1 VLLFSLLLVST
12 CLASAAIV
20 WYGNNRLGALERVN
34 IAHAV
39 PQVDVL
45 EAGALQAGESVGSG
59 PTTVPETLPPTVDV
73 RAQNFLLV
81 GSDSRDCIDPNSP
94 YAGAFLN
101 EDFAG
106 NRSDTIMVLRVN
118 PDADQAAILSFPRD
132 LWVKI
137 AGTNRRSRINSAFDK
152 DNPSLLVKTIESN
165 FGIPI
170 DHYIEV
176 DFCAF
181 KNIVDAVG
189 GVQVPFKYPTRDKNT
204 GLDVAAPGCVALNGD
219 AALAYVRSRHYQWFD
234 GKRWREDDSSDFG
247 RIKRQQDFIRRALQR
262 AIDRG
267 ARRPTVAKD
276 LLDTALKTVRVDQDL
291 TISDL
296 LSLADRLRTFD
307 PAEVRTF
314 RIDGTPTIISDA
326 QVILPDTTSSS
337 AKRLLRVFKG
347 EAVLADLPDQT
358 APDTSSVSP
367 TTAAPVTIAIPVG
380 PTTTV
385 PTVNV
390 VDNSDGIYPPDD
402 PTCR

>member
-1 VLLFSLLLVST
+1 VLLFSLLLVGA
-12 CLASAAIV
+12 CVASAAIV

-45 EAGALQAGESVGSG
+45 EAGGSAVGGGSTSVAD
-59 PTTVPETLPPTVDV
+59 TLPPAVDV
-73 RAQNFLLV
+73 SAQNFLLV
-81 GSDSRDCIDPNSP
+81 GSDSRDCIDPTSP

-118 PDADQAAILSFPRD
+118 PDANQAAILSFPRD

-189 GVQVPFKYPTRDKNT
+189 GVHIPFKYPTRDKYT
-204 GLDVAAPGCVALNGD
+204 GLNVAAPGCVALDGD

-234 GKRWREDDSSDFG
+234 GKRWREDDSSDYG
-247 RIKRQQDFIRRALQR
+247 RIKRQQDFIRRSLQR

-276 LLDTALKTVRVDQDL
+276 LLDTALKTVRVDQEL

-307 PAEVRTF
+307 PAQVRTF
-314 RIDGTPTIISDA
+314 RLDGTPTIINDA

-347 EAVLADLPDQT
+347 QAVLADLPDET
-358 APDTSSVSP
+358 ADTSSVPP
-367 TTAAPVTIAIPVG
+367 TTAAPVTIAAPVG

-390 VDNSDGIYPPDD
+390 IDSNDGIYPPDD